1 MLCTVWDEST
11 EQAHSCPGLLPS
23 LSGLHTQTAPSMHSG
38 TEEPCLKLTR
48 GLMGWGPSWV
58 FTAHKEHWARQSA
71 VTEGS
76 ASRQA
81 ARTSP
86 CHAILS
92 WLFLLE
98 REKEERKSVIAYSVR
113 CVLSLQSQLLLAAL
127 HCKAT
132 VLVPILQPRKQAYG
146 GAVGAQGQR
155 SRKGTNML
163 NASSVLGAF
172 LYAHIQSAQ

>member
-1 MLCTVWDEST
+1 
-11 EQAHSCPGLLPS
+11 
-23 LSGLHTQTAPSMHSG
+23 MHSG
-38 TEEPCLKLTR
+38 IEEPCLKLTR

-58 FTAHKEHWARQSA
+58 FTAHREHWARQSA

-81 ARTSP
+81 ASTSP
-86 CHAILS
+86 CHTIVS

-98 REKEERKSVIAYSVR
+98 REKEERKSVIAYLVR

-132 VLVPILQPRKQAYG
+132 VRVPILQPRKQAYG
-146 GAVGAQGQR
+146 GAVGAQGQG
-155 SRKGTNML
+155 SRTGTNML
-163 NASSVLGAF
+163 SASSVPGAF
-172 LYAHIQSAQ
+172 LHAHIHSAQQLLMWVLLLDR

>member
-1 MLCTVWDEST
+1 
-11 EQAHSCPGLLPS
+11 
-23 LSGLHTQTAPSMHSG
+23 MHSG
-38 TEEPCLKLTR
+38 IEEPCLKLTR

-58 FTAHKEHWARQSA
+58 FTAHKEHWAEQSA
-71 VTEGS
+71 ETEGS

-81 ARTSP
+81 ASTSP
-86 CHAILS
+86 CHTILS

-98 REKEERKSVIAYSVR
+98 REKEEMKSVIAYSVG

-132 VLVPILQPRKQAYG
+132 ILVPILQPRKQAYG
-146 GAVGAQGQR
+146 GAVGAQGQW

-163 NASSVLGAF
+163 
-172 LYAHIQSAQ
+172 SAPVY

>member
-1 MLCTVWDEST
+1 
-11 EQAHSCPGLLPS
+11 
-23 LSGLHTQTAPSMHSG
+23 MHFG
-38 TEEPCLKLTR
+38 IEEPCLKLTR

-58 FTAHKEHWARQSA
+58 FTAHREHWARQSA

-81 ARTSP
+81 ASTRP
-86 CHAILS
+86 CHTILS

-98 REKEERKSVIAYSVR
+98 REKEERKSVIAYSVQ
-113 CVLSLQSQLLLAAL
+113 CVLNLQSQISLAAL

-132 VLVPILQPRKQAYG
+132 VHVPILQPRIQAYG
-146 GAVGAQGQR
+146 GAVGAQGQW

-163 NASSVLGAF
+163 SASSVLRAF
-172 LYAHIQSAQ
+172 LHAHIQSAQQLLMWVVLLDR